1 VNSSG
6 EELLILIGIAD
17 NVAIY
22 ILRLLVMSR
31 IGSSVR
37 NKYWERILRSNEV
50 NQSCSLSDIYLVISA
65 NLNLRCEQTC
75 HVLRF

>member
-31 IGSSVR
+31 IHRKFS
-37 NKYWERILRSNEV
+37 
-50 NQSCSLSDIYLVISA
+50 
-65 NLNLRCEQTC
+65 
-75 HVLRF
+75 

>member
-17 NVAIY
+17 NVVIY

-31 IGSSVR
+31 IHW
-37 NKYWERILRSNEV
+37 N
-50 NQSCSLSDIYLVISA
+50 
-65 NLNLRCEQTC
+65 
-75 HVLRF
+75 